1 MEIISIDKS
10 GRIIIPASIRKKMNI
25 EDGTQFLIVDM
36 QDKIILEK
44 LDRREIAKRLQ
55 EELQGIDIDEVVNEV
70 EAEIDDHIRK
80 SKKEMSPW

>member
-80 SKKEMSPW
+80 SKKEMSP